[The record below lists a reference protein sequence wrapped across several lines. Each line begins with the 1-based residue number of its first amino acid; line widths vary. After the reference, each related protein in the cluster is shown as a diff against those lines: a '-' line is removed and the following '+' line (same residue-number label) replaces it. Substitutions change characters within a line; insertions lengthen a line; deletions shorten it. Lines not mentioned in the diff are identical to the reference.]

1 MRIIEQ
7 PREMQEHCLRARCE
21 GHTVGLVPTMGYY
34 HEGHLRLMRW
44 ARQQADL
51 LCVSLFVNP
60 TQFGPSEDLASYP
73 RDFDRDC
80 ELASREG
87 VDVLFAP
94 KSGSMYGPRHATW
107 VEVPELSRPL
117 CGRSRPTHF
126 RGVCTVVCKL
136 LNLALPHFAVF
147 GRKDWQQLAVVTRMA
162 RDLDLPTEIVGRPI
176 VREPDGLAMSSRNT
190 YLSEAEREQAAHI
203 FAGLKAAQQWVEQ
216 GVCDTSDL
224 LERLQRFYGAHIP
237 AGQID
242 YLEIVDP
249 HELTQ
254 VSSVGGQA
262 LLAVAVYLGKARL
275 IDNMLLEG

>member
-1 MRIIEQ
+1 MRIIEH
-7 PREMQEHCLRARCE
+7 PREMQEHCLHARCR
-21 GHTVGLVPTMGYY
+21 GHTVGLV
-34 HEGHLRLMRW
+34 HEGHLSLMRW
-44 ARQQADL
+44 ARQQADH

-60 TQFGPSEDLASYP
+60 AQFGPSEDLESYP

-80 ELASREG
+80 ELAAREG

-94 KSGSMYGPRHATW
+94 TAESMYASSHATW

-117 CGRSRPTHF
+117 CGQSRPTHF

-190 YLSEAEREQAAHI
+190 YLSSSEREQAAYI
-203 FAGLKAAQQWVEQ
+203 FAGLNAAQQRVEQ
-216 GVCDTSDL
+216 GVRETSAL
-224 LERLQRFYGAHIP
+224 LEGLHRFYEEHIP

-254 VSSVGGQA
+254 VSSVRGQA
-262 LLAVAVYLGKARL
+262 LLAAAVYLGKARL